1 METQTAHFLLNPLP
15 LSVSAVSLALASPDA
30 GGQVIFTGVVRSHN
44 KERQVLH
51 LEFDAY
57 APMVYAELTR
67 IATALRE
74 RWQVHNVVLHHR
86 TGTVNAGETAVI
98 AAVSATHRKPAFE
111 SCQFLMDELKRS
123 VPIWKKEVYADGS
136 HWVSPTP

>member
-1 METQTAHFLLNPLP
+1 LQ
-15 LSVSAVSLALASPDA
+15 
-30 GGQVIFTGVVRSHN
+30 
-44 KERQVLH
+44 
-51 LEFDAY
+51 
-57 APMVYAELTR
+57 
-67 IATALRE
+67 
-74 RWQVHNVVLHHR
+74 HR
-86 TGTVNAGETAVI
+86 TGTVKAGETAVI